1 MNAEVTVDEMTCAS
15 VCGLACANAA
25 EVVMLV
31 VVFELVTVC
40 TSSYCKKAD

>member
-15 VCGLACANAA
+15 VLWISLCQRGV
-25 EVVMLV
+25 VVMLV
-31 VVFELVTVC
+31 FVFELVSVC